1 MISDA
6 VKFYQSLLENEQ
18 VSGAYP
24 IRDIFQRFYPSYLDL
39 HSVSDVQ
46 HRTANCI
53 ANCKTGGFGYN
64 VSYCEECGHL
74 KIHACACNNR
84 SCPNCQTPLEKK
96 WVMARNSE
104 LIEGVAYYHLIFT
117 VPHELNDLMFQ
128 NQKLLYD
135 LLFKC
140 ASDTILT
147 LCKDPAHM
155 GATPGI
161 ISVLHSWGQ
170 QLNLHPHLHTMVSGG
185 GLDRTGQFIET
196 KHKGFIIPV
205 EAVGKMFRGKYM
217 DALKRLHDTDK
228 LSYRNGCEHLRNRY
242 SWKEFVDRMYDK
254 QWLPFVKE
262 TFNGNGNAIEYLAR
276 YAYRTA
282 ISNSRISAVDDKNVS
297 FRYTDYADGNQK
309 KVKTVSG
316 TEFIR
321 LFLQH
326 VLPKGFN
333 RVRFSGFLTNSQ
345 KTKKLKLI
353 HRLRNTIYK
362 GNPVKEL
369 KTADL
374 MMLLFQRD
382 ICHCSKCS
390 GTLIHLPRG
399 VPLTALQF

>member
-1 MISDA
+1 MMSDA
-6 VKFYQSLLENEQ
+6 VKFYQSLLGDGQ
-18 VSGAYP
+18 VSGTYP
-24 IRDIFQRFYPSYLDL
+24 IRDIFQRFYPDYLDL

-84 SCPNCQTPLEKK
+84 SCPNCQAPLEKK

-117 VPHELNDLMFQ
+117 VPHELNNLMFQ

-147 LCKDPAHM
+147 LCRDSAYM

-161 ISVLHSWGQ
+161 ISVLHTWGQ

-185 GLDRTGQFIET
+185 GLDRAGQFIET

-205 EAVGKMFRGKYM
+205 QAIGKMFRGKYM
-217 DALKRLHDTDK
+217 AALKQLHDTDK
-228 LSYRNGCEHLRNRY
+228 LSCRNGCEHLRNRY
-242 SWKEFVDRMYDK
+242 SWKEFVDRMYDQ

-282 ISNSRISAVDDKNVS
+282 ISNSRISAVDDETVS
-297 FRYTDYADGNQK
+297 FQYTDYADGNQK

-316 TEFIR
+316 TEFLR
-321 LFLQH
+321 LFLRH
-326 VLPKGFN
+326 ILPKGFN

-362 GNPVKEL
+362 GNPVKAL

-374 MMLLFQRD
+374 MMLLFKRD

-390 GTLIHLPRG
+390 GKLIHLPRG
-399 VPLTALQF
+399 VPLTSLQL

>member
-1 MISDA
+1 MMSDA
-6 VKFYQSLLENEQ
+6 VKFYQSLMEEEQ
-18 VSGAYP
+18 ASGIYP
-24 IRDIFQRFYPSYLDL
+24 IRDIFQKFYSSYLDL

-53 ANCKTGGFGYN
+53 VNCKTGGFGYN
-64 VSYCEECGHL
+64 VSYCEECNHL
-74 KIHACACNNR
+74 EIHACACNNR
-84 SCPNCQTPLEKK
+84 SCPNCQAPLEKK

-128 NQKLLYD
+128 NQRLLYD

-147 LCKDPAHM
+147 LCKDPAYM

-170 QLNLHPHLHTMVSGG
+170 RLNLHPHLHTMVSGG
-185 GLDRTGQFIET
+185 GLDRTGKFVET

-205 EAVGKMFRGKYM
+205 EAIGKMFRGKYM
-217 DALKRLHDTDK
+217 AALKRLHDTDK

-242 SWKEFVDRMYDK
+242 SWKEFIDRMYDK

-262 TFNGNGNAIEYLAR
+262 TFNGKGNALEYLAR

-282 ISNSRISAVDDKNVS
+282 ISNSRISDIDDKNVS

-309 KVKTVSG
+309 KMQTVSG

-333 RVRFSGFLTNSQ
+333 RIRFSGFLTNSQ

-353 HRLRNTIYK
+353 HRLRNSLYK

-369 KTADL
+369 NTADL

-390 GTLIHLPRG
+390 GTLIRLPRG
-399 VPLTALQF
+399 VPLAALQF